1 MLQRQNKLYIN
12 DNNSASI
19 NNDKINPDFSNEKTN
34 NNLFIFSPSKTF
46 LVQSKSQRN
55 IFPLNKK
62 IKISFNKFHQ
72 YIRNIKNDKKPKPAK
87 RPMSL
92 HVNSNKFK

>member
-1 MLQRQNKLYIN
+1 MLQRRNKLYIN

-34 NNLFIFSPSKTF
+34 NNIFIFSPSKTF

-55 IFPLNKK
+55 IFLLIKK
-62 IKISFNKFHQ
+62 SKYHLINFINISE
-72 YIRNIKNDKKPKPAK
+72 I
-87 RPMSL
+87 
-92 HVNSNKFK
+92 